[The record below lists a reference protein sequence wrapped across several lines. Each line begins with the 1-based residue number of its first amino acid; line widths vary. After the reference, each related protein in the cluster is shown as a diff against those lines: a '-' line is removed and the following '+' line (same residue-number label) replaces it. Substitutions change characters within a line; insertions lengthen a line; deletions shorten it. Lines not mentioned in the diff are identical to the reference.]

1 MLPIVAIIGRSNV
14 GKSTLFNRIVGKRH
28 AITADLPGTTRDRL
42 YDESVWNNKK
52 FILVDT
58 AGLETGKKRPLEMD
72 VQEQVET
79 AISEANLLLFLVD
92 AKTGVTNEDLRT
104 IRKIRRFNKPFI
116 LVANKCDNKRDFV
129 NSTELFRLGIDDFVP
144 VSALTGLGTGDLLDL
159 ITKRIPAVEGL
170 DEEEDSAIINV
181 AITGRPN
188 VGKSSLLNMLIQQDR
203 AVVSDIPGT
212 TRDTANYL
220 FTIKDKKINFIDTA
234 GIRRRGKVGKSGKG
248 RLDGKVEKYSV
259 LRSFEATEKAEVVL
273 VLIDAKEGITAQD
286 LHVVSYALDRK
297 KSLILTINKWDSVED
312 SDMQAYL
319 EYLHKKIGF
328 LSFAPVIFVSAKT
341 GKNVQK
347 IFDLI
352 FETYESRFHRVKTAE
367 LNSLLLDDIYK
378 KSPPVV
384 KNILP
389 KIKYISQV
397 DVNPPTFVFFTNH
410 PDLIHFSY
418 IRFLENRIREHWGF
432 MGTPINILFRQK
444 SG

>member
-1 MLPIVAIIGRSNV
+1 
-14 GKSTLFNRIVGKRH
+14 
-28 AITADLPGTTRDRL
+28 
-42 YDESVWNNKK
+42 
-52 FILVDT
+52 
-58 AGLETGKKRPLEMD
+58 MD

-384 KNILP
+384 QSICQRLNIFP
-389 KIKYISQV
+389 RW
-397 DVNPPTFVFFTNH
+397 T
-410 PDLIHFSY
+410 
-418 IRFLENRIREHWGF
+418 
-432 MGTPINILFRQK
+432 
-444 SG
+444 